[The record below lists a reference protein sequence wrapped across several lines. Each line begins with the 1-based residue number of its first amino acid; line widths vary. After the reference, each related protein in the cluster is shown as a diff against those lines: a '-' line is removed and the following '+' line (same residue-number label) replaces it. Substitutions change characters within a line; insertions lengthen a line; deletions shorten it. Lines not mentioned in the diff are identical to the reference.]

1 MSMPRPPVSSARN
14 LWQDARPF
22 RARLALILPVA
33 LGATLTFTLF
43 GMLDLFLRN
52 HNSMPLFLSEV
63 IGPFALTWLA
73 SLLLLCAVL
82 ALLRGKLLD
91 IALSLLLGVLVA
103 GYLQGTFLNLP
114 LGQLNG
120 NAVQWEAHRTHAVL
134 NLLLWQALLLAP
146 LVLLWLSRR
155 VWRYALRF
163 VPLLLIGMQLAG
175 LVGALATADKDV
187 FLARK
192 GFLSEQ
198 GLYEVSTKDN
208 ILVFVLDRF
217 DALYVDGIINDGADY
232 FDDLDGFTYYRDNTS
247 MYSRTF
253 PSVPYMLTGK
263 LCFFDMPPS
272 AYMQQAYAES
282 PFLPALRAAG
292 YTTKLYIQEKYSYG
306 DISQIASL
314 ADNIDPGS
322 VALDIPLLMRQMS
335 LLSANRFVPHAL
347 KASFW
352 LPSNAFDA
360 LRQMPVGQ
368 GPYQMYDYRFYQGLL
383 NNRLTTQGEKS
394 NFMFLHLNGSHPA
407 FELSDEAELVP
418 QTESDEYTQ
427 TRGCFHI
434 LREYFN
440 QMKALGLYD
449 DATIIITGDHG
460 ETDTYTPLDT
470 YKTTAF
476 FYKPK
481 GSAGVPMDYSDAPVS
496 HANLQATLIQAAG
509 LDPAPFGRPVA
520 DVAEGDGTV
529 RDFYYRVD
537 EQRPGGQRCYL
548 EHFEIHDYA
557 ENFDNW
563 EKIEDIEFADP
574 DI

>member
-1 MSMPRPPVSSARN
+1 MPNPTARTPSPRN
-14 LWQDARPF
+14 LWHDARTF

-33 LGATLTFTLF
+33 LGTTLTFLLF

-52 HNSMPLFLSEV
+52 HNSMPFFLSE
-63 IGPFALTWLA
+63 IIAPFALTWLIA
-73 SLLLLCAVL
+73 SVVLCAMLTV
-82 ALLRGKLLD
+82 LRGRVLD

-120 NAVQWEAHRTHAVL
+120 SAVPWDDYRAHAVF
-134 NLLLWQALLLAP
+134 NLLLWQTIMLLP
-146 LVLLWLSRR
+146 LVLWWLSRSLWQR
-155 VWRYALRF
+155 AM
-163 VPLLLIGMQLAG
+163 LLIPLVLVGMQLAG
-175 LVGALATADKDV
+175 LVGTLATADKDI
-187 FLARK
+187 FQARK

-208 ILVFVLDRF
+208 ILVFVLDRM
-217 DALYVDGIINDGADY
+217 DALYIDGIRNDGADY
-232 FDDLDGFTYYRDNTS
+232 FDDLEGFTYYRDNTS
-247 MYSRTF
+247 MYARTF

-263 LCFFDMPPS
+263 LCFFDTTPS
-272 AYMQQAYAES
+272 EYMRQAYAES
-282 PFLPALRAAG
+282 PFLPTLREAG

-306 DISQIASL
+306 DLSQITGL

-322 VALDIPLLMRQMS
+322 VALDVPLLMQQMG
-335 LLSANRFVPHAL
+335 LLTANRFMPHAL

-360 LRQMPVGQ
+360 LRKMPVGQ
-368 GPYQMYDYRFYQGLL
+368 APYQMNDYRFYQGLL
-383 NNRLTTQGEKS
+383 RNRLTTQSEKG
-394 NFMFLHLNGSHPA
+394 NFLFLHLNGSHPA
-407 FELSDEAELVP
+407 YELSDEAERVP
-418 QTESDEYTQ
+418 QSESDELTQ
-427 TRGCFHI
+427 TRGCFHM

-449 DATIIITGDHG
+449 DATIVITGDHG
-460 ETDTYTPLDT
+460 ETDTYTPLST

-481 GSAGVPMDYSDAPVS
+481 GSAGVPLDYSDAPIS

-509 LDPAPFGRPVA
+509 LDPAAFGRPVE

-548 EHFEIHDYA
+548 EHFKIHDYA
-557 ENFDNW
+557 ENFDNC
-563 EKIEDIEFADP
+563 EKSEDIEFPDP